1 MLLARPEGYI
11 CKFGFGRRT
20 VGDQGNDEVVLG
32 ELSIEGLLVTDVEGD
47 GGGTLNTGGEGL
59 GGLEGSA
66 G

>member
-1 MLLARPEGYI
+1 M
-11 CKFGFGRRT
+11 
-20 VGDQGNDEVVLG
+20 LG

-47 GGGTLNTGGEGL
+47 GGSTLDTGGEGL